1 MGLRIRTNTM
11 SVNAQR
17 QLNRTTDEMGSSMDK
32 LSSGYRINKSADD
45 AAGLAISEGYKSTIR
60 SMSQAQRN
68 ANDGVSLIQTA
79 EGGMNEI
86 SNILIRLRELAT
98 QSASDTISNTERAYT
113 NREYTQLV
121 DEVDRIANSAEFNGL
136 KIFGGAEANN
146 GMSEIVVHVGPGD
159 GTMPNRDTISI
170 NMQNL
175 ALNATETLGL
185 GKEAEIGPVDGGDF
199 SREAAAEKLSTIDS
213 ALTRLNDMR
222 ATLGAKQSRMSSA
235 IGNLSIQ
242 LENLQSANSR
252 VRDVDFASETAKF
265 TQSKILSQAGISVLT
280 QANQAPEMALG
291 LLR

>member
-1 MGLRIRTNTM
+1 
-11 SVNAQR
+11 
-17 QLNRTTDEMGSSMDK
+17 

-68 ANDGVSLIQTA
+68 ANDGISLIQTA

-98 QSASDTISNTERAYT
+98 QSASDTISNVERAYT

-136 KIFGGAEANN
+136 KIFGGSDKNN
-146 GMSEIVVHVGPGD
+146 GMEEITVHVGPGD
-159 GTMPNRDTISI
+159 GTEPNRDTISI
-170 NMQNL
+170 NMANL
-175 ALNATETLGL
+175 ALNAAETLGL
-185 GKEAEIGPVDGGDF
+185 GKEGEIGPVAGESF
-199 SREAAAEKLSTIDS
+199 TREQAAEKLTVVDAAISRIS
-213 ALTRLNDMR
+213 DMR
-222 ATLGAKQSRMSSA
+222 ANLGAKQSRMTSA
-235 IGNLSIQ
+235 VSNLSIQ

-252 VRDVDFASETAKF
+252 VRDVDFAAETARF
-265 TQSKILSQAGISVLT
+265 TQTKILSQAGISVLT